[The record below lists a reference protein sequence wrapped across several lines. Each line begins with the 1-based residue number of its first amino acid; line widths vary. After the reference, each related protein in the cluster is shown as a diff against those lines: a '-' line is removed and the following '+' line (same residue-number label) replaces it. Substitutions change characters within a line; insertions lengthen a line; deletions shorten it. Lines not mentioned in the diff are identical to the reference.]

1 MLVTRIAPRNGVV
14 ELLNHKGLL
23 LVCTMLSFGAFIA
36 ALDGVGN
43 GLYRLNGTL
52 RDAAGGDA
60 AGIMLDV
67 QRMVGSV
74 SVYFIWLL
82 VLLVVTSA
90 FTLVTVRAT
99 RAQAV

>member
-1 MLVTRIAPRNGVV
+1 VV
-14 ELLNHKGLL
+14 ELLNYKGLL
-23 LVCTMLSFGAFIA
+23 LVCTLLSFGAFIA
-36 ALDGVGN
+36 TLVGVGN

-67 QRMVGSV
+67 QRMVSSV
-74 SVYFIWLL
+74 SVYFIWSL
-82 VLLVVTSA
+82 VFLVVTVA

-99 RAQAV
+99 RAQPV

>member
-1 MLVTRIAPRNGVV
+1 M

-23 LVCTMLSFGAFIA
+23 LVCTLLSFGAFIA
-36 ALDGVGN
+36 TLAGVGN

-67 QRMVGSV
+67 QRMVSSV
-74 SVYFIWLL
+74 SVYFIWSL
-82 VLLVVTSA
+82 VFLVVTVA

-99 RAQAV
+99 RAQPV